1 MFTTILIIVSAWIL
15 VGLVFGVVAGKI
27 IHRMGE

>member
-1 MFTTILIIVSAWIL
+1 MFTILIIVSAWIL
-15 VGLVFGVVAGKI
+15 VALVVGIVAGTI